1 MVWKMPRLS
10 APSTRNMS
18 SRSLKW
24 MALKSMVLC
33 SLLVAGCTSLDTRPP
48 KEQMARQV
56 VFTVSAE
63 PGQEVIGFAKAG
75 LDQMADPKGIKI
87 QIAVKDILRLHNL
100 RKIAEWPIKS
110 LGLQAVVA
118 EIGKKI
124 KLSDLI
130 SALSRDKRVETVEP
144 VKSYKLHT
152 YNDPY
157 FELQNTVNND
167 DIEHIHKLATG
178 KDVVVGVIDT
188 GVDRDHPELKDRII
202 YSRNFVSHDQNR
214 FDQDEHGTAV
224 AGIIGS
230 AANNDL
236 GIVGVAP
243 DVKLMAF
250 KACWHDTLT
259 QAASCDSVSL
269 MKALMAVLKQQPD
282 ILNLSLSGPSDPL
295 IMSLLKAASDRGIV
309 LVSARDDRRRNSFPA
324 SMPEVIGVGTPL
336 GISHA
341 ASVPIRVSGSGE
353 TIDDT
358 SGVLAPGT
366 DILTTTPG
374 ATYAF
379 RSGSSLA
386 SAYVSG
392 IAALMKERQPALSG
406 RQIELQLRNT
416 SRVRIDAMPV
426 VDMCA
431 ALLQDD
437 EMCPGNSVAQ
447 VTGE

>member
-1 MVWKMPRLS
+1 LLAPRAQNISSLS
-10 APSTRNMS
+10 S
-18 SRSLKW
+18 
-24 MALKSMVLC
+24 MAMKSMVLC
-33 SLLVAGCTSLDTRPP
+33 SLLMAGCTSVDTRPP

-56 VFTVSAE
+56 VFTISAE
-63 PGQEVIGFAKAG
+63 PGQEATDFSKVG
-75 LDQMADPKGIKI
+75 LDQMTDPKGVKI
-87 QIAVKDILRLHNL
+87 QLAIQDILRLHNL

-118 EIGKKI
+118 EIGKKT
-124 KLSDLI
+124 KLTDLI
-130 SALSRDKRVETVEP
+130 SALSRDKRVETVES
-144 VKSYKLHT
+144 VKTYKLHT

-157 FELQNTVNND
+157 FDLQNTVNND

-178 KDVVVGVIDT
+178 KGVVVGVVDT
-188 GVDRDHPELKDRII
+188 GVDRDHPELRDRII
-202 YSRNFVSHDQNR
+202 YSHNFVSHDQIR
-214 FDQDEHGTAV
+214 FDQDEHGTTV

-230 AANNDL
+230 TANNDL

-295 IMSLLKAASDRGIV
+295 IESLLKAASDQGIV
-309 LVSARDDRRRNSFPA
+309 LVSARDEKRRNSFPA
-324 SMPEVIGVGTPL
+324 SMTEVIGVGTPL
-336 GISHA
+336 GISQS
-341 ASVPIRVSGSGE
+341 ASIPVSASGLNGM
-353 TIDDT
+353 TDDPY
-358 SGVLAPGT
+358 GVLAPGT

-379 RSGSSLA
+379 RTGSSLA

-406 RQIELQLRNT
+406 RQIELHLRNT
-416 SRVRIDAMPV
+416 SRVIINTIPV

-431 ALLQDD
+431 ALRRND
-437 EMCPGNSVAQ
+437 ELCPGNSMTQ
-447 VTGE
+447 VTDE